1 MHAHLSS
8 GAMAKVTMSEPA
20 LRARTAMREGGSPSA
35 VARSC
40 ANAVLKAATAAW
52 SDTCHNDNTGAFA

>member
-1 MHAHLSS
+1 
-8 GAMAKVTMSEPA
+8 MSEPA

-52 SDTCHNDNTGAFA
+52 SDTCHNDDTGAFA